1 MMLTPILYIIAY
13 LVIGWILA
21 VIDEY
26 FDLGVGSS
34 VIVTYPVIIV
44 FGIIYGFTKILMWI
58 GEMVSLSPKIIAD
71 MIRKIRS
78 TKN

>member
-1 MMLTPILYIIAY
+1 MLTPILCIIAY

-26 FDLGVGSS
+26 FDLGAGSS
-34 VIVTYPVIIV
+34 VIVIYPVIIALC
-44 FGIIYGFTKILMWI
+44 IIYGFTKILMWI

-71 MIRKIRS
+71 KIRKIRS
-78 TKN
+78 AKN